1 MSSAA
6 APIGFWPASVVTAD
20 RTGLLAG
27 RQAHPSAISL
37 GPGPDPA
44 TLIARLNPADHPA
57 VLWGRWFGGGVVVMR
72 SPLRTMTAAAVTD
85 VLGVIDDQPPIADDV
100 DESSDPGSVIGGG
113 WLSCLG
119 FTPDVSAAC
128 FYDSLIRWLPTSGWT
143 FETLGLPGR
152 KDDMNA
158 ELVHWRSLLR
168 STVGKAAP
176 PVSAARF
183 TTVASAAG
191 TRLRYLA
198 SIDAA
203 IGRIRAGEFY
213 QLNLCTRLISSSTD
227 SATAL
232 FAQLAAQLDPACGGL
247 LITPPGDQH
256 AGVPTRAVLS
266 VSPELFLRVRG
277 STVITQPI
285 KGTATRTPGD
295 TDSRILR
302 ASAKDAAENI
312 MIVDLMRNDLSQVCR
327 PGTVTVDDLLEL
339 QALPGL
345 WHLVSTVSGQLAD
358 GVTIGRLLAATFPPG
373 SVTGAPK
380 SSALGGI
387 ADLEPY
393 ARGSYTGTLGFSSPL
408 AGADFSV
415 LIRTLECS
423 DDHIEL
429 GVGGG
434 ITVDSVAVQE
444 WDECLAKAAPLVS
457 ALRSDLDP
465 DLQPSPPPLSD
476 WQRSGGL
483 LETMLAI
490 GPSVRRLAAHLARL
504 DRSCRELYGE
514 GIPDDFAG
522 QITTAVAGADAG
534 SAVRRVVRVIARPE
548 VTGLVFDVG
557 IAALGPRPRGSSL
570 AVGERPVLCWRHKW
584 ADRRELETAEQK
596 QGGRMPYFLTPAGSQ
611 VAETSR
617 GNLFCQRSDG
627 VWLTPPLDDNLL
639 PGVTRREVLDLFEHA
654 TIPFSIEFFSA
665 QTLRRSVAAFWT
677 SSLSGAVPVAAVDGI
692 PLSEPPA
699 VVAMLNAELGIG

>member
-1 MSSAA
+1 
-6 APIGFWPASVVTAD
+6 VVTAD
-20 RTGLLAG
+20 RTGLLAA
-27 RQAHPSAISL
+27 RQAHPSAIPL

-44 TLIARLNPADHPA
+44 ALIARLNPADHPA

-72 SPLRTMTAAAVTD
+72 SPLRTMTAAPVTD
-85 VLGVIDDQPPIADDV
+85 VLRVIDDQPPIASDV
-100 DESSDPGSVIGGG
+100 VQSSDPGAVIGGG

-128 FYDSLIRWLPTSGWT
+128 FYDSLVRWQPSSGWT
-143 FETLGLPGR
+143 FETLGLAGR

-158 ELVHWRSLLR
+158 ELLDWRSLLR
-168 STVGKAAP
+168 SAVGKAPP

-183 TTVASAAG
+183 TTIAAPAS

-203 IGRIRAGEFY
+203 IGRIRAGDFY
-213 QLNLCTRLISSSTD
+213 QLNLCTRLVSSSAD
-227 SATAL
+227 SASAL
-232 FAQLAAQLDPACGGL
+232 FAQLAAQLDPAYGGL
-247 LITPPGDQH
+247 LITPPEDQH
-256 AGVPTRAVLS
+256 VGVPVQAVLS

-277 STVITQPI
+277 SRVTTQPI
-285 KGTATRTPGD
+285 KGTATRSPGD

-345 WHLVSTVSGQLAD
+345 WHLVSTVSGQLAA
-358 GVTIGRLLAATFPPG
+358 GVTTGGLLAATFPPG

-380 SSALGGI
+380 SSALVGI
-387 ADLEPY
+387 ADLEPN
-393 ARGSYTGTLGFSSPL
+393 ARGSYTGTFGFSSPL
-408 AGADFSV
+408 AGADFNV

-423 DDHIEL
+423 DDRIEL

-434 ITVDSVAVQE
+434 ITVDSIAIKE

-457 ALRSDLDP
+457 ALSSDVHP

-483 LETMLAI
+483 LETMLTI
-490 GPSVRRLAAHLARL
+490 GSAVRRLAAHLARL

-514 GIPDDFAG
+514 GIPDDLAG

-534 SAVRRVVRVIARPE
+534 SAVRRVVRVVARPE
-548 VTGLVFDVG
+548 VAGLVFEVSV
-557 IAALGPRPRGSSL
+557 AALGPRPRDSSL
-570 AVGERPVLCWRHKW
+570 ALGARSMLSWRHKW
-584 ADRRELETAEQK
+584 ADRRELQTAEQE
-596 QGGRMPYFLTPAGSQ
+596 QRRRLPYFLTPGGQ

-627 VWLTPPLDDNLL
+627 VWLTPPLDDHLL
-639 PGVTRREVLDLFEHA
+639 PGVTRREVLDLFVRA
-654 TIPFSIEFFSA
+654 TIPSSIEFFSA

-677 SSLSGAVPVAAVDGI
+677 SSLSGAVPVAAVDGF
-692 PLSEPPA
+692 PLPEPPA